1 MYKIKLTGE
10 IDGWGYA
17 RHCLAYDL
25 SQAPEGEPVVLE
37 VDSLGGD
44 VMEAIT
50 ISNMLKERGNITA
63 HIVGFCASAATWLV
77 YGCDKVVI
85 NDDCAFLI
93 HKCSSYVDAWGLMNA
108 DELDALI
115 EKLKSEKKSNEAIDL
130 IIAQKYVNHSKGKM
144 DMKAALKLMREE
156 RWMLPTEALE
166 LGLVDEV
173 SEEHAITATNLAAR
187 CHVVNAMK
195 TLPELPDGF
204 FRKDEA
210 VVEATA
216 QPSPTKNGEA
226 TEDGCCDTATNGTE
240 QQPQNGEATEAE
252 EAATAT
258 ETTEEQQLENAV
270 ERRTLVQRLR
280 DALTEIFGG
289 SVAMV
294 EPEAPA
300 VSNGSFAVINALLEV
315 DGLEDRNGMIT
326 MNAAQL
332 GVIEQRLADLAG
344 QVDRLSKERDTAIGE
359 RDTATTERDNTL
371 SAIDGI
377 SEAIAAIDGV
387 DAKVDAIKAALS
399 KAAGCSTET
408 HANNMGDGHAEDII
422 LDSVNGL
429 VAQYRR

>member
-1 MYKIKLTGE
+1 MHKIKLTGE

-17 RHCLAYDL
+17 RHSLAYDL
-25 SQAPEGEPVVLE
+25 SQVPEGEPVVLE

-44 VMEAIT
+44 VMEAIS

-130 IIAQKYVNHSKGKM
+130 IIAQKYVHHSKGKI
-144 DMKAALKLMREE
+144 DIKGALKLMREE

-173 SEEHAITATNLAAR
+173 SEEHAITATNRVAR

-195 TLPELPDGF
+195 TLPDLPEGF
-204 FRKDEA
+204 FKKD
-210 VVEATA
+210 VVE
-216 QPSPTKNGEA
+216 
-226 TEDGCCDTATNGTE
+226 E

-258 ETTEEQQLENAV
+258 EAAEEQQPQNAG
-270 ERRTLVQRLR
+270 ERRSIVQRLR

-289 SVAMV
+289 SVAML
-294 EPEAPA
+294 EQEQPA
-300 VSNGSFAVINALLEV
+300 TANDSFTLINAILDVESLQER
-315 DGLEDRNGMIT
+315 GGMLT
-326 MNAAQL
+326 LNAAQM
-332 GVIEQRLADLAG
+332 GAIEQRLADLVS
-344 QVDRLSKERDTAIGE
+344 QVNAATNERDTANAE
-359 RDTATTERDNTL
+359 RDNAITERDNTL

-408 HANNMGDGHAEDII
+408 HANNVGDGHAEDVI
-422 LDSVNGL
+422 LDSVNNL

>member
-1 MYKIKLTGE
+1 MHKIRLQGE

-17 RHCLAYDL
+17 RNCLAYEL
-25 SQAPEGEPVVLE
+25 SQAPEGEQVVLE

-44 VMEAIT
+44 VMEAIS

-93 HKCSSYVDAWGLMNA
+93 HKCSSYVDAWGMMNA

-130 IIAQKYVNHSKGKM
+130 IIAQKYVKHSNGKM

-156 RWMLPTEALE
+156 RWMLPSEALD

-173 SEEHAITATNLAAR
+173 SEEHAVTNLAAR

-195 TLPELPDGF
+195 SLPELPEGF
-204 FRKDEA
+204 FAAAKP
-210 VVEATA
+210 
-216 QPSPTKNGEA
+216 QL
-226 TEDGCCDTATNGTE
+226 TENAAEVTE
-240 QQPQNGEATEAE
+240 EPQVAAN
-252 EAATAT
+252 EAAAPV
-258 ETTEEQQLENAV
+258 E
-270 ERRTLVQRLR
+270 ERRSVVQRLR

-294 EPEAPA
+294 EPEPA
-300 VSNGSFAVINALLEV
+300 NENGSFTLINAILNVESLQERGGLLA
-315 DGLEDRNGMIT
+315 L
-326 MNAAQL
+326 NAAQM
-332 GVIEQRLADLAG
+332 GAIEQRLADLVA
-344 QVDRLSKERDTAIGE
+344 QVNAITNERDTITTERDTAV
-359 RDTATTERDNTL
+359 TNL
-371 SAIDGI
+371 SNALAAIDGI
-377 SEAIAAIDGV
+377 SEAVAAIDTVEG
-387 DAKVDAIKAALS
+387 KVAAIKDALS
-399 KAAGCSTET
+399 NAAGCSTET
-408 HANNMGDGHAEDII
+408 HASNAGDGHAEDVV
-422 LDSVNGL
+422 LDGVNIL

>member
-1 MYKIKLTGE
+1 MYKIKLQGE

-25 SQAPEGEPVVLE
+25 SQAPEGEQVVLE

-44 VMEAIT
+44 VMEAIS

-130 IIAQKYVNHSKGKM
+130 IIAQKYANHSKGKM
-144 DMKAALKLMREE
+144 DVKAALKLMREE

-173 SEEHAITATNLAAR
+173 SEEHAITATNLVAR

-195 TLPELPDGF
+195 SLPDLPEGLMARAAAMPQPTENAAEVTEEPQVAAN
-204 FRKDEA
+204 EA
-210 VVEATA
+210 VEA
-216 QPSPTKNGEA
+216 PT
-226 TEDGCCDTATNGTE
+226 
-240 QQPQNGEATEAE
+240 
-252 EAATAT
+252 
-258 ETTEEQQLENAV
+258 
-270 ERRTLVQRLR
+270 ERRTVVQRLR
-280 DALTEIFGG
+280 DALAEIFGG

-294 EPEAPA
+294 EQEPPT
-300 VSNGSFAVINALLEV
+300 VSNSSFTLINAILDVESLQER
-315 DGLEDRNGMIT
+315 GGFLT
-326 MNAAQL
+326 LNAAQM
-332 GVIEQRLADLAG
+332 GAIEQRLADLVA
-344 QVDRLSKERDTAIGE
+344 QVNAANAERDTANTE
-359 RDTATTERDNTL
+359 RDAANAERDNTL
-371 SAIDGI
+371 AAIDGI
-377 SEAIAAIDGV
+377 SEAVAAIDGV
-387 DAKVDAIKAALS
+387 DAKVAAIKDALS
-399 KAAGCSTET
+399 KAAGCSTEN
-408 HANNMGDGHAEDII
+408 HAENVGDGHAEDVV
-422 LDSVNGL
+422 LDGVNGV

>member
-1 MYKIKLTGE
+1 MYKVKLQGE
-10 IDGWGYA
+10 IDGWGFA
-17 RHCLAYDL
+17 RHSLSYDL
-25 SQAPEGEPVVLE
+25 SQAPEGEQVVLE

-44 VMEAIT
+44 VMEAIS

-144 DMKAALKLMREE
+144 DMKGALKLMREE
-156 RWMLPTEALE
+156 RWMLPTEALD

-195 TLPELPDGF
+195 TLPELPEGF
-204 FRKDEA
+204 FAAKPQPKENGAEVLEEPEVAANEA
-210 VVEATA
+210 GA
-216 QPSPTKNGEA
+216 P
-226 TEDGCCDTATNGTE
+226 
-240 QQPQNGEATEAE
+240 AE
-252 EAATAT
+252 E
-258 ETTEEQQLENAV
+258 
-270 ERRTLVQRLR
+270 RRSIVQRLR

-294 EPEAPA
+294 EPETPA
-300 VSNGSFAVINALLEV
+300 VSNGSFSVINALLGVEGV
-315 DGLEDRNGMIT
+315 EDRNGMIT
-326 MNAAQL
+326 LNAAQL
-332 GVIEQRLADLAG
+332 GVIEQRLTDLSG
-344 QVDRLSKERDTAIGE
+344 QVDALTQERDTLTHERDTAVTNLADAIG
-359 RDTATTERDNTL
+359 
-371 SAIDGI
+371 SIDSI
-377 SEAIAAIDGV
+377 SEAIASIEGV
-387 DAKVDAIKAALS
+387 EAKAAAIKDALS
-399 KAAGCSTET
+399 KAAGCSTEN
-408 HANNMGDGHAEDII
+408 HSVNKGDGHAEDVI
-422 LDSVNGL
+422 LDSVNSL